1 MVSAIRVVSI
11 PLDRLRRYGN
21 VFSILSALCVDI
33 AVDVL
38 DFSRIAVCVITTAD
52 GRMIGHAPCR
62 VEMFVQELILWRVMA
77 KASMALPI
85 LSLGRRR

>member
-1 MVSAIRVVSI
+1 
-11 PLDRLRRYGN
+11 
-21 VFSILSALCVDI
+21 
-33 AVDVL
+33 
-38 DFSRIAVCVITTAD
+38 
-52 GRMIGHAPCR
+52 MIGHAPCR